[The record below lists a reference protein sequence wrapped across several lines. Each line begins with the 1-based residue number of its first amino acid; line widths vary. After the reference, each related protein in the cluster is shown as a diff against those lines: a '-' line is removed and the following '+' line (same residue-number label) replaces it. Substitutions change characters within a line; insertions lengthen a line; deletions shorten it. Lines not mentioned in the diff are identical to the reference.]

1 MDLCASCW
9 LVCWAQGEY
18 IAPEKIEN
26 VYMRSPFVAQA
37 FVYGDSLQAHLVA
50 VIVPDP
56 DTLLPWAASRGLPQ
70 DLNRLVADPTVTT
83 AVFNSILEEGRTSKL
98 RGFEQARPWFHFHWD
113 ICGA

>member
-1 MDLCASCW
+1 M
-9 LVCWAQGEY
+9 CWAQGEY